1 MPNLYIISG
10 PNGAGKTTA
19 SMQILGDWL
28 KCGIF
33 CNADEI
39 ARGLN
44 PLHPETA
51 SIQAAKFLLMRIN
64 SLMEAKADFAV
75 ETTLAT
81 RMYGNLIKRA
91 HEAGYSITLLFFWLN
106 MPSLAVERVKLRVLS
121 GGHNIPEECIRRRYV
136 QGIVN
141 LFERYVTAVEY
152 WMIVDNSIAPAEIVV
167 EGGKG
172 ITTKIHNKTKLNQII
187 DFYERNRSKGTEG

>member
-1 MPNLYIISG
+1 MPNFYIISG

-19 SMQILGDWL
+19 SLQILKEWL
-28 KCGIF
+28 KCEVY

-44 PLHPETA
+44 PLKPESA
-51 SIQAAKFLLMRIN
+51 SIQAGRILLSRV
-64 SLMEAKADFAV
+64 KAMMNEEVDFAV

-81 RMYGNLIKRA
+81 RIFASLIRDA
-91 HEAGYSITLLFFWLN
+91 HDMGYSVTLIYFWLN

-121 GGHNIPEECIRRRYV
+121 GGHNIPEDSIRRRYW

-141 LFERYVTAVEY
+141 LFDIYIPAVEY
-152 WMIVDNSIAPAEIVV
+152 WIIVDNSTSAAEIVA
-167 EGGKG
+167 EGGDAV
-172 ITTKIHNKTKLNQII
+172 TTKIHNKTKLNQLLNY
-187 DFYERNRSKGTEG
+187 YERNRSTGT